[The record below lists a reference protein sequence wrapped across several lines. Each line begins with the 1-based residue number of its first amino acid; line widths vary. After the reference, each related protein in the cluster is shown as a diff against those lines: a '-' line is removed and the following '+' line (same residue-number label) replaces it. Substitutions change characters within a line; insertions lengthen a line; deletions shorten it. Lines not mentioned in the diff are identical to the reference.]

1 MSKDYLKKE
10 IKIPLLIFLVVLPI
24 IITFISINMGLVESY
39 AYGALVITIPAT
51 IFALWIYNWTGNICA
66 GYSSKKKNPQ
76 TGYLVGLL
84 VPYFIHLFTN
94 IFVGLLASIIL
105 TWLYKRSNKK

>member
-1 MSKDYLKKE
+1 MGKEYLKKE
-10 IKIPLLIFLVVLPI
+10 IKIPLLVFLIVLPI
-24 IITFISINMGLVESY
+24 LITFISINLGLVESY

-51 IFALWIYNWTGNICA
+51 IFALWIYNWTGNVCA
-66 GYSSKKKNPQ
+66 SYSSKKNPK
-76 TGYLVGLL
+76 TGYFVGLL

-94 IFVGLLASIIL
+94 IFIGLLASVIL